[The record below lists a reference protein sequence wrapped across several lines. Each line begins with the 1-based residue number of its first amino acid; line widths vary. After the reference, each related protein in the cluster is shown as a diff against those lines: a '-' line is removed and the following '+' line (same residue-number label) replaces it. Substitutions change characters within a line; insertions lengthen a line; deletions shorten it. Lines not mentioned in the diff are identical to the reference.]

1 MPRYWIGVVSR
12 QHVQRGVDG
21 GFAQVCH
28 GKCAPLQRMKTGD
41 WLVYYSPRTEFRDGV
56 SCQAFTAI
64 GRMVNDTVYQVDM
77 SDDFHP
83 FRRDVE
89 FLPSLDAPIHP
100 LLGGLSFIRNASN
113 WGMIFR
119 RGLFEINEVDF
130 RLIADAMGVSIE

>member
-1 MPRYWIGVVSR
+1 
-12 QHVQRGVDG
+12 
-21 GFAQVCH
+21 
-28 GKCAPLQRMKTGD
+28 
-41 WLVYYSPRTEFRDGV
+41 
-56 SCQAFTAI
+56 
-64 GRMVNDTVYQVDM
+64 
-77 SDDFHP
+77 
-83 FRRDVE
+83 VE